1 MRITDLTAA
10 SLTHHLHSNGIAL
23 RTGPV
28 VTRLRS
34 HFPGVAE
41 GLALLYA
48 DHELAEVDQFCD
60 FDCEVM
66 PPKSW
71 RRWIRPQ
78 AMFSFDGLK
87 LFAPLAGHQAFAMLE
102 WGLNWCVSAHCHQ
115 YIIIHAAVIARDGR
129 AMVLPAPPGS
139 GKSTL
144 CAGLVCRGWRLLSD
158 ELCLIDKI
166 TGEIVPLPRPVSLK
180 NQSIDVIKRFAPDA
194 VFGRTAHD
202 TAKGSVAHMK
212 APQASVY
219 LGEQRARLNWLV
231 FPKYIANNPVRSEPM
246 TPGAAFMALADNA
259 FNFHLHGEA
268 GFDLVSDLV
277 ADADTMRFEYG
288 DLNEAV
294 AFFDAMVA
302 KKA

>member
-1 MRITDLTAA
+1 MRIRDLSSADLTHRLR
-10 SLTHHLHSNGIAL
+10 STGIAL

-34 HFPGVAE
+34 QFSDVAE
-41 GLALLYA
+41 GLALLYS
-48 DHELAEVDQFCD
+48 DHELMDVDQFCD
-60 FDCEVM
+60 FDCEVV
-66 PPKSW
+66 PPNGW
-71 RRWIRPQ
+71 RRWVKPQ
-78 AMFSFDGLK
+78 ALFSFDGLK
-87 LFAPLAGHQAFAMLE
+87 LFAPLAAHQAFAMLE

-115 YIIIHAAVIARDGR
+115 FIIIHAAVIARNGR

-158 ELCLIDKI
+158 ELCLIDKLS
-166 TGEIVPLPRPVSLK
+166 GEIVPLPRPVSLK
-180 NQSIDVIKRFAPDA
+180 NQSIDVIKRFAPEA

-212 APQASVY
+212 APQGSDC
-219 LGEQRARLNWLV
+219 LGEQRARFNWLV
-231 FPKYIANNPVRSEPM
+231 FPKFYTNSPVKREPM

-268 GFDLVSDLV
+268 GFELLSDLV
-277 ADADTMRFEYG
+277 ADADCMRFEYG
-288 DLNEAV
+288 DLDEAV
-294 AFFDAMVA
+294 AFFDGMAVERP
-302 KKA
+302 